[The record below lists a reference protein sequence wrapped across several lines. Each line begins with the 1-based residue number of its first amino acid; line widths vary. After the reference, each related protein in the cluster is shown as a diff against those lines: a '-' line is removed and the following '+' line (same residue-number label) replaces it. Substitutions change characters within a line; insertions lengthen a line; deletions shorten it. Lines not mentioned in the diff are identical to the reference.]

1 MLRVLQGAE
10 AAGPVAPQLGQP
22 DERDVFAYTSK
33 ATGTTIFFRQGW
45 QASGN
50 MQWEWSTDKQLW
62 IPTCHVS
69 PAKRLSS
76 KLRCMVSQNQ
86 HFICWLQ
93 LQHGPSAVNQV
104 YVNVH
109 FAHSTAAHRGC
120 GCLDCNGTAAAE
132 HLFQLLAL
140 SWAQAQHLLPSS
152 DAAGRQPVLRPRQRP
167 QHC

>member
-76 KLRCMVSQNQ
+76 KLRCMVSHNTA
-86 HFICWLQ
+86 FL
-93 LQHGPSAVNQV
+93 VNTSYAGCSCNMAPMQ
-104 YVNVH
+104 
-109 FAHSTAAHRGC
+109 STRC
-120 GCLDCNGTAAAE
+120 MFCSLC
-132 HLFQLLAL
+132 
-140 SWAQAQHLLPSS
+140 S
-152 DAAGRQPVLRPRQRP
+152 
-167 QHC
+167 